1 MHPGPLF
8 QRGLELLKAGKHL
21 EAQKVFAENET
32 HEGTSEETQALIED
46 AEALLAAGDYPA
58 AASAY
63 ESVLD
68 RNPGRVEAYLGLT
81 RLGLFSGQAE
91 DARVHAVAATQLAP
105 TLPHAWTL
113 LGLVHEATGQDELAL
128 ELLRK
133 GARLGADSF
142 LCQYNL
148 GRFLV
153 SKGRAE
159 EALAPLE
166 RGAALQ
172 PDNPDVHA
180 ALGHA
185 LRRQG
190 QYEAA
195 LRTFERARDLS
206 PSDVEAWGTLADVL
220 YEVREF
226 EAARAIVDRG
236 LAACGDHP
244 VLLEKGVACA
254 LVMDD
259 PAGAAHYVE
268 RELAV
273 VPDHEQGWV
282 NLVGLYAMCGDL
294 PRAEAVAKT
303 FLQKFPD
310 NWEGWL
316 LLADLH
322 DGRSD
327 DAQAEPAYR
336 RALALAP
343 EEWKVLGNFGAFL
356 VQSASPAHH
365 AEAKGLLE
373 HAAKR
378 APRGEFRPRYNLALA
393 HVRLKNPARA
403 LELTRELMKEVPADA
418 PLYAEVKK
426 LESNLLEK
434 RA

>member
-195 LRTFERARDLS
+195 LRTFERARDL
-206 PSDVEAWGTLADVL
+206 
-220 YEVREF
+220 
-226 EAARAIVDRG
+226 
-236 LAACGDHP
+236 
-244 VLLEKGVACA
+244 
-254 LVMDD
+254 
-259 PAGAAHYVE
+259 
-268 RELAV
+268 
-273 VPDHEQGWV
+273 
-282 NLVGLYAMCGDL
+282 
-294 PRAEAVAKT
+294 
-303 FLQKFPD
+303 
-310 NWEGWL
+310 
-316 LLADLH
+316 
-322 DGRSD
+322 
-327 DAQAEPAYR
+327 
-336 RALALAP
+336 
-343 EEWKVLGNFGAFL
+343 
-356 VQSASPAHH
+356 
-365 AEAKGLLE
+365 
-373 HAAKR
+373 
-378 APRGEFRPRYNLALA
+378 
-393 HVRLKNPARA
+393 
-403 LELTRELMKEVPADA
+403 
-418 PLYAEVKK
+418 
-426 LESNLLEK
+426 
-434 RA
+434 